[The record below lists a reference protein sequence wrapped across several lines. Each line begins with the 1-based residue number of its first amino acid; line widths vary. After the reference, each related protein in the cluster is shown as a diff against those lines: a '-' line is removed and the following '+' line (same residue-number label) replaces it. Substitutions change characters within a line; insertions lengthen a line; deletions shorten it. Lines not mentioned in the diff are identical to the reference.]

1 MRYENRN
8 DLLQLIF
15 TLKISLFLEAYIEPS
30 QTPMME
36 LLLQK

>member
-1 MRYENRN
+1 MRYENSN
-8 DLLQLIF
+8 DLHQLIF